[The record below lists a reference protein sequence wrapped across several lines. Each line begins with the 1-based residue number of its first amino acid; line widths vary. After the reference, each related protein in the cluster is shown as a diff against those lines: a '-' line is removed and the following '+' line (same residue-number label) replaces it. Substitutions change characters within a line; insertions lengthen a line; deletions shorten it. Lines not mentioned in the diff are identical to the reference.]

1 MSKEFIKIQI
11 SQIREMEDQRKDD
24 NRKFWDLIDRQ
35 KETIV
40 SYIER
45 NNIKDD
51 WAIEFL
57 RRMEI
62 GL

>member
-1 MSKEFIKIQI
+1 MNKEFIKIMI
-11 SQIREMEDQRKDD
+11 SNIQEMEDQRKEDT
-24 NRKFWDLIDRQ
+24 RKFWDLIDRQ

-45 NNIKDD
+45 NNIKDP
-51 WAIEFL
+51 WAIQFL
-57 RRMEI
+57 KRMEI